1 MIEKKVLFIA
11 NSIVGKSPGLSGGE
25 SRFIELGK
33 YWQKMGYEIHL
44 QSSEGGKV
52 LCDKMG
58 LKVILHKIT
67 STDQESRAEMYRRMI
82 TLFIDL
88 PKIIIEFKSGIVY
101 STSEQVYDAL
111 PGFFLKLF
119 YGKNIKWASAVHWL
133 PPVLFWQRKSSKWYN
148 SLFFMISERLGLI
161 LAYLLAD
168 SLFPVSAATYNDM
181 YKSRF
186 RGRKIKTVKCGVN
199 LSEIESLIDKG
210 QEKIYDAVF
219 LKRIQAVKGIFDLID
234 IWEIVVKKLPQEK
247 LIIIGNGIDEV
258 EAKKLVTEK
267 KLDENIKFL
276 GAIYDLKEKYNY
288 LAQSK
293 LFLLPSYEENW
304 AIVVGEALACGT
316 PVMVYRLK
324 ELEEVWKD
332 SITYINI
339 SNKEAFAEKIVDFL
353 TNNSEYE
360 ERSRQGIE
368 YVKQYDWA
376 QIAFEEMD
384 FILKN

>member
-52 LCDKMG
+52 LCEKMG

-88 PKIIIEFKSGIVY
+88 PKIIREFKSGIVY

-181 YKSRF
+181 YKSHF
-186 RGRKIKTVKCGVN
+186 RGGKIKTVKCGVN

-324 ELEEVWKD
+324 KLEEVWKD

>member
-1 MIEKKVLFIA
+1 
-11 NSIVGKSPGLSGGE
+11 
-25 SRFIELGK
+25 
-33 YWQKMGYEIHL
+33 
-44 QSSEGGKV
+44 
-52 LCDKMG
+52 
-58 LKVILHKIT
+58 
-67 STDQESRAEMYRRMI
+67 
-82 TLFIDL
+82 
-88 PKIIIEFKSGIVY
+88 
-101 STSEQVYDAL
+101 
-111 PGFFLKLF
+111 
-119 YGKNIKWASAVHWL
+119 
-133 PPVLFWQRKSSKWYN
+133 
-148 SLFFMISERLGLI
+148 MISERLGLI